1 MKQEDKELLLKDLCA
16 RLPYEVKVLNS
27 TYRGP
32 TIRTLL
38 GRISDDEFI
47 MKETYKQVSGEDY
60 RNVRDNVHFTGY
72 IDSIKPYLRPLSSM
86 TSDEKMTLAGIC
98 LKYAPSSDVE
108 GMVSELLK
116 FYCYR
121 YLDYNHLIEKGLA
134 LEAPEGMYKIK

>member
-1 MKQEDKELLLKDLCA
+1 MTQKELDLLELDLSTRTPYWVKA
-16 RLPYEVKVLNS
+16 KYEDSVITIIAVNPYGEAYPDMANYTLPTDEVK
-27 TYRGP
+27 P
-32 TIRTLL
+32 
-38 GRISDDEFI
+38 F
-47 MKETYKQVSGEDY
+47 
-60 RNVRDNVHFTGY
+60 
-72 IDSIKPYLRPLSSM
+72 LRPLSSM

-134 LEAPEGMYKIK
+134 LEAPEGMYDELMKEKSL